1 MAQTRQLLNT
11 LKKVLRTHGLKYR
24 DVARRIGLSEAS
36 VKRLFSEERLA
47 LDRLDQICHLMGLEI
62 SDVVRQMEV
71 ETRQL
76 TELTESQEKEL
87 VSDEKLL
94 LVAFLVVNGFTFS
107 DIQSFYS
114 LSDTELV
121 RCLAILDKL
130 KLIELLPKNRIKLL
144 LSPHFTWRRNG
155 PIQKF
160 FMSKLQEDYFR
171 SKFDRSDEVL
181 KLVSGMLSHTS
192 VASLIRK
199 LEKIAADFNEMNQ
212 EDRQL
217 PLQKRLGYSMIL
229 AIRPWRP
236 EVFRK
241 WQKD

>member
-11 LKKVLRTHGLKYR
+11 LKKALRTHGLKYR

-62 SDVVRQMEV
+62 SDLVRQMEV
-71 ETRQL
+71 ETRRL
-76 TELTESQEKEL
+76 TELTEAQEKEL

-94 LVAFLVVNGFTFS
+94 LVAFLVVNGFTFK

-121 RCLAILDKL
+121 RCLALLDKL
-130 KLIELLPKNRIKLL
+130 KLIELFPRNRIKLL

-155 PIQKF
+155 PIQEF

-171 SKFDRSDEVL
+171 NTFDRSDEAL

-241 WQKD
+241 WQKI

>member
-241 WQKD
+241 WQKN

>member
-1 MAQTRQLLNT
+1 MAQTRQLLTT

-24 DVARRIGLSEAS
+24 DVASRIGLSEAS

-62 SDVVRQMEV
+62 SDLVRQMEV

-76 TELTESQEKEL
+76 TELTEAQEKEL

-94 LVAFLVVNGFTFS
+94 LVAFLVVNGFTFK

-121 RCLAILDKL
+121 RRLALLDKL

-181 KLVSGMLSHTS
+181 KLVSGMLSHAS
-192 VASLIRK
+192 IASLIRK
-199 LEKIAADFNEMNQ
+199 LEKITSDFNEMNQ

-217 PLQKRLGYSMIL
+217 PLSKRLGCSMIL

-236 EVFRK
+236 EVFRR
-241 WQKD
+241 WQKN